1 MNGYFIDMLLL
12 LGVAVMLVWAFRALK
27 LPAILAYLT
36 AGVIAGPD
44 VSGWIAEP
52 HDYEFIAELGV
63 VLLLFSLGLE
73 FSLAKMIAM
82 RKLVFGLGA
91 GQVVV
96 STVLFTL
103 LSYILLDSWT
113 AAFIIGALIALS
125 STAVVIKQLGETAQL
140 TSRKGQMTVAVLLF
154 QDIAVVPMLIIIPLL
169 ASNAG
174 GSDQSIWLTLG
185 EALFKGLIV
194 VVALMAAGK
203 WLLPHIFREIARQ
216 RTDELFVLATLLVAL
231 VAGGI
236 THMFGLSMALGAFLA
251 GMMLGESKYKHQ
263 LEADIRPF
271 RDILMGLFFITVG
284 MQLNLSVFITH
295 LHWIILAVLGI
306 GTLKLT
312 IVYGLARLMGER
324 KGDSLA
330 AGMMLFQLGEF
341 GFVLIALASSYQLVG
356 SEIAALVVGIGV
368 FGMALTP
375 LVIQRANAWCS
386 RFLRD
391 DKLSKERE
399 AAQLPQQPDHH
410 SQVLIFGYGRVGQT
424 ISRFL
429 AQEQIDHLAIDHDAR
444 RVQEAIIGGAN
455 VFYGS
460 AERVDILKAVHAE
473 QAELMIISFA
483 DDERAIAIV
492 KQLRELNDHAEIIV
506 RSRDDKHLDEL
517 MSAGASQVVPDTLE
531 ASLMLVSQVL
541 SRSGVPIRKILARLD
556 QARRSHYGDMHGFYP
571 GETTLLTAETASTL
585 MFLHAVPLACDA
597 YAIDK
602 TLADL
607 KLDDLG
613 VSVRAVR
620 RGDQET
626 TSVAGDFC
634 LQCDDVLVLAG
645 RPHAIEAAEAYIL
658 KG

>member
-44 VSGWIAEP
+44 VSGWITEP
-52 HDYEFIAELGV
+52 HDYEFVAELGV

-91 GQVVV
+91 GQV
-96 STVLFTL
+96 L
-103 LSYILLDSWT
+103 LSTIAFTGMTYLLLNDWS

-169 ASNAG
+169 ANTVAG
-174 GSDQSIWLTLG
+174 SEQSIWINLG
-185 EALFKGLIV
+185 SALLKGFV
-194 VVALMAAGK
+194 VVIALMAAGK
-203 WLLPHIFREIARQ
+203 WILPRIFREIARQ

-231 VAGGI
+231 VAGGL
-236 THMFGLSMALGAFLA
+236 TQMFGLSMALGAFLA

-284 MQLNLSVFITH
+284 MQLNVPVFIAN
-295 LHWIILAVLGI
+295 LHWIIAAVLGI
-306 GTLKLT
+306 GALKVA
-312 IVYGLARLMGER
+312 IVYALARFMGER
-324 KGDSLA
+324 ATDSLA
-330 AGMMLFQLGEF
+330 SGMMLFQLGEF
-341 GFVLIALASSYQLVG
+341 GFVLIALATSYQLIG
-356 SEIAALVVGIGV
+356 SEVAALIVGIGV

-375 LVIQRANAWCS
+375 LVIQQATQWVS
-386 RFLRD
+386 KWLHD
-391 DKLSKERE
+391 DMSAADSTAAKLPK
-399 AAQLPQQPDHH
+399 QPDHT

-429 AQEQIDHLAIDHDAR
+429 THENIDHLAIDHDAR
-444 RVQEAIIGGAN
+444 RVQEAITGGAN
-455 VFYGS
+455 VFYGN
-460 AERVDILKAVHAE
+460 AERLDLLKAVHADKT
-473 QAELMIISFA
+473 ELMIISFA
-483 DDERAIAIV
+483 EDERSVAII
-492 KQLRELNDHAEIIV
+492 KQLREINDHAEIIV
-506 RSRDDKHLDEL
+506 RSRDDKHLEQL
-517 MSAGASQVVPDTLE
+517 MAAGATQVVPDALE

-541 SRSGVPIRKILARLD
+541 SRSGVPIRKILSRLD

-571 GETTLLTAETASTL
+571 GETTMLTAETASTL
-585 MFLHAVPLACDA
+585 MFLHAVPLPCDA

-602 TLADL
+602 TLAEL

-620 RGDQET
+620 RNDQET
-626 TSVAGDFC
+626 TSVHGDFC

-645 RPHAIEAAEAYIL
+645 RPHAIEAAEAYVL
-658 KG
+658 NG

>member
-44 VSGWIAEP
+44 VSGWITAP
-52 HDYEFIAELGV
+52 HDYEFVAELGI

-82 RKLVFGLGA
+82 RRLVFGLGA
-91 GQVVV
+91 GQVVL
-96 STVLFTL
+96 STLLFTL
-103 LSYILLDSWT
+103 ISYLLLHDWS
-113 AAFIIGALIALS
+113 AAFIVGALIALS

-140 TSRKGQMTVAVLLF
+140 TSRKGQMTVAILLF

-169 ASNAG
+169 ASSSGEAQG
-174 GSDQSIWLTLG
+174 IWLTVA

-203 WLLPHIFREIARQ
+203 WILPHIFREIARQ

-231 VAGGI
+231 VAGGL

-284 MQLNLSVFITH
+284 MQLNWTIFSSN
-295 LHWIILAVLGI
+295 LHWIILAVVVI
-306 GTLKLT
+306 GLLKWL
-312 IVYGLARLMGER
+312 IVFALARFMGER
-324 KGDSLA
+324 SADSLS
-330 AGMMLFQLGEF
+330 AGLMLFQLGEF
-341 GFVLIALASSYQLVG
+341 GFVLIALASSYQLVD
-356 SEIAALVVGIGV
+356 SEVAALIVGIGV

-375 LVIQRANAWCS
+375 LVIQRANSWMTWL
-386 RFLRD
+386 LRHEQHATTD
-391 DKLSKERE
+391 DVAE
-399 AAQLPQQPDHH
+399 LPTQPDHQ
-410 SQVLIFGYGRVGQT
+410 SPVLIFGYGRVGQT

-429 AQEQIDHLAIDHDAR
+429 ASENIDHLAIDHDAR
-444 RVQEAIIGGAN
+444 RVQEAITGGAN

-460 AERVDILKAVHAE
+460 AERVDLLKAVHAD

-483 DDERAIAIV
+483 EDERAITIV
-492 KQLRELNDHAEIIV
+492 KQLRQLNDHAEIIV
-506 RSRDDKHLDEL
+506 RSRDDKHLQQLVD
-517 MSAGASQVVPDTLE
+517 AGATQVVPDTLE

-541 SRSGVPIRKILARLD
+541 SRSGVPIRKILSRLD

-571 GETTLLTAETASTL
+571 GETTLLTAETATTL
-585 MFLHAVPLACDA
+585 MFLHAVPLQCDA

-602 TLADL
+602 TLAQL
-607 KLDDLG
+607 KLDELG

-620 RGDQET
+620 RDDQET
-626 TSVAGDFC
+626 TSVSGDFC
-634 LQCDDVLVLAG
+634 LRCDDVLVLAG
-645 RPHAIEAAEAYIL
+645 RPHAIEAAEAYL
-658 KG
+658 LNG

>member
-27 LPAILAYLT
+27 LPAILAYLS

-44 VSGWIAEP
+44 VSGWITSP
-52 HDYEFIAELGV
+52 HDYEFVAELGV

-91 GQVVV
+91 GQVVI
-96 STVLFTL
+96 STLVFTL
-103 LSYILLDSWT
+103 VSYVLLENWS
-113 AAFIIGALIALS
+113 AAFIIGSLVALS

-169 ASNAG
+169 ATTSVGN
-174 GSDQSIWLTLG
+174 DQSIWLNLG
-185 EALFKGLIV
+185 LALLKGLIV

-203 WLLPHIFREIARQ
+203 WLLPFIFREIARQ

-284 MQLNLSVFITH
+284 MQLNIPVFVAN
-295 LHWIILAVLGI
+295 LHWIILAVVAI
-306 GTLKLT
+306 GALKLA
-312 IVYGLARLMGER
+312 IVYALARLMGER
-324 KGDSLA
+324 WTDSLA

-356 SEIAALVVGIGV
+356 SDVAALVVGVGV

-375 LVIQRANAWCS
+375 LVIQRANQWVSA
-386 RFLRD
+386 LLND
-391 DKLSKERE
+391 DRAVSETI
-399 AAQLPQQPDHH
+399 AAQLPQLPDHQ

-429 AQEQIDHLAIDHDAR
+429 RHENIDHLAIDHDAR

-460 AERVDILKAVHAE
+460 AERLDLLKAVHAE
-473 QAELMIISFA
+473 QAELIIISFA
-483 DDERAIAIV
+483 DDERSISII
-492 KQLRELNDHAEIIV
+492 KQLRRLNDHAEIIV
-506 RSRDDKHLDEL
+506 RSRDTRHLDQL
-517 MSAGASQVVPDTLE
+517 LAAGATQVVPDTLE

-571 GETTLLTAETASTL
+571 GETTMLTAETATTL
-585 MFLHAVPLACDA
+585 LFLHAVPLPCDA
-597 YAIDK
+597 YAINK
-602 TLADL
+602 TLAEL
-607 KLDDLG
+607 KLDDLD

-620 RGDQET
+620 RDDQES
-626 TSVAGDFC
+626 TSISGDFC

-645 RPHAIEAAEAYIL
+645 RPHAIEAAEAFL
-658 KG
+658 LNG